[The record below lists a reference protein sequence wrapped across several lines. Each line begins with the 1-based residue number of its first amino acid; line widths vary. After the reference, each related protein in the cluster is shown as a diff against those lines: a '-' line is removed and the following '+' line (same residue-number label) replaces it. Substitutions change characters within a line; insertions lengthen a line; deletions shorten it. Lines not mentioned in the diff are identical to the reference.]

1 MKISVLVFGQI
12 AEIVNTEKLIL
23 QNVKDTNGLI
33 EQLKKEYPLL
43 QKLAF
48 SIAVNKKIIQSN
60 TILNHEDVVA
70 ILPPFSGG

>member
-23 QNVKDTNGLI
+23 QNVKDTNELI

-48 SIAVNKKIIQSN
+48 SIADNKKIIQSN

>member
-23 QNVKDTNGLI
+23 QNVKDTDELN

-43 QKLAF
+43 QKLAY

-60 TILNHEDVVA
+60 TILTNADVVA

>member
-23 QNVKDTNGLI
+23 QNVKDTNELI

>member
-23 QNVKDTNGLI
+23 QNVKDTDELN

-43 QKLAF
+43 QKLAY

-60 TILNHEDVVA
+60 TILTNEDVVA